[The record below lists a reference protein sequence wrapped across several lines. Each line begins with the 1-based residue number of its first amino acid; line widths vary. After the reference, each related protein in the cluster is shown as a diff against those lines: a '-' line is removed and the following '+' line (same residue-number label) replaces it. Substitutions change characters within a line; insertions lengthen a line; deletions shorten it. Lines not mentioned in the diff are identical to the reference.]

1 MDLFDIVVKV
11 IAPLAGVGLIT
22 WLVSRY
28 IPDIP
33 LTRSGCGG

>member
-1 MDLFDIVVKV
+1 MDMVDILVK
-11 IAPLAGVGLIT
+11 ILLPLAGVGLLS